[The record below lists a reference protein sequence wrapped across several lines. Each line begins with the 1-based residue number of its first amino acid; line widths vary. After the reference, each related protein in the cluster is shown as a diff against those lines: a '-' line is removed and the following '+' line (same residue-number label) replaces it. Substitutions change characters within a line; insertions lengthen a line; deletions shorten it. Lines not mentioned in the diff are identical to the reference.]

1 MRTGVYGDVAV
12 TRDEILLKIRD
23 VMMDVFDLDRLTIS
37 ESTTAEDIEEWDS
50 LSHLRL
56 VAQVEAEFGVTFA
69 SSEVERLENVGDMVS
84 SIEAKLRR

>member
-1 MRTGVYGDVAV
+1 MYGGVAV

-23 VMMDVFDLDRLTIS
+23 VMMDVFDLDHLTIS

-56 VAQVEAEFGVTFA
+56 VAQVEAVFGVTFA
-69 SSEVERLENVGDMVS
+69 SSEIERLEDVGDMVS